1 MAIFKKNEVYKVGEK
16 KILNLINEGC
26 KVEGVLISDSFI
38 RIDGTVQGNM
48 RVEEGAIIGDKGLVT
63 GDIKTKSLIIYGMV
77 NGNIDS
83 DCLEIKS
90 TGCVNGEIKTLK
102 LHIEFGGVYN
112 GSLTMEKEALTGNS

>member
-1 MAIFKKNEVYKVGEK
+1 MAIFKKKEVHEIGEG

-26 KVEGVLISDSFI
+26 IVEGVLNSSSFI

-48 RVEEGAIIGDKGLVT
+48 NVEAGAVIGDKGLVT
-63 GDIKTKSLIIYGMV
+63 GDIKTKSLIIYGIV

-83 DCLEIKS
+83 YCLEIKS
-90 TGCVNGEIKTLK
+90 TGCVNGEIKTSK

-112 GSLTMEKEALTGNS
+112 GSLTMGKEPSQAQI